1 MENSSTNQ
9 FGCSSIG
16 IIPQNWASTRKKI
29 IENPVVHRVSHEPVS
44 IPKQTQCP
52 PPTRPPRPPRPS
64 KPLPL
69 LKRRSTSMVSRVLW
83 MTGPNWWRHRIGHS
97 YHAHFIGIWW
107 EVCVCVCIM
116 YIYIYINRHNTYHIV
131 LYIGIIHIILYYL
144 YIYRHNTYHIV
155 LYIYI

>member
-52 PPTRPPRPPRPS
+52 PPTRPPRPS

-97 YHAHFIGIWW
+97 YHAHFIGFDGRY
-107 EVCVCVCIM
+107 VCVYVLC
-116 YIYIYINRHNTYHIV
+116 IYIYINRHNTYHIV
-131 LYIGIIHIILYYL
+131 LYIF
-144 YIYRHNTYHIV
+144 RHNTYHIV
-155 LYIYI
+155 LSIYIYI